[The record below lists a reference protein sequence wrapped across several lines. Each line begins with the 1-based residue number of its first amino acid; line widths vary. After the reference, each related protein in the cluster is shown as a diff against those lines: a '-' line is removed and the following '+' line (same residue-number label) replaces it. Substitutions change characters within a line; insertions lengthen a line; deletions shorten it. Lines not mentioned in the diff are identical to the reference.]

1 MPIERLHVKNIKRFP
16 EVNVKFNDNFNFI
29 TGPNG
34 CGKTSILA
42 AIAHCLSWNGEY
54 SRHQDNS
61 EYWID
66 VNEYGEKF
74 RFGSGPGFLRTIK
87 YRQDQIQTFV
97 TPPSEEGRNSF
108 DLSDVKTRYKLPPLV
123 IGAQRKIG
131 YKSINGV
138 TREQDSEASI
148 REYCNK
154 ALHSLYNNSSRD
166 VKQWLINRYFIIDK
180 PWAKE
185 EKTNWDHLIKS
196 LPVIGPFNSE
206 FQYIETGRDL
216 EPVFSIYDKNC
227 FLEELSSGFQAILYI
242 IIAIFEWV
250 EACLPVGERNVTTAC
265 GTVLIDELD
274 NHLHP
279 EWQLTVREG
288 IAAIFPNIQFIV
300 TTHSPHLLASAKKNE
315 IIMLPS
321 SYPDEKYE
329 FQPSDK
335 AYSGWS
341 TDLILTELMGVTSLD
356 NKDYET
362 LVKSCYE
369 NIKNNN
375 LDALKENYA
384 RLESICHPGDA
395 VLIIL
400 KTRIAGMEAKV
411 ND

>member
-74 RFGSGPGFLRTIK
+74 RFGSGPGFLRAIK

-97 TPPSEEGRNSF
+97 TPPSEEGRKSF

-131 YKSINGV
+131 YKTINGV

-148 REYCNK
+148 KEYCNN

-166 VKQWLINRYFIIDK
+166 VKQWLINRYFVIDK

-196 LPVIGPFNSE
+196 LPVIGPFNSV

-321 SYPDEKYE
+321 SYPDETYE

-369 NIKNNN
+369 NIKDNN

>member
-1 MPIERLHVKNIKRFP
+1 MPIERLHVKSIKRFP
-16 EVNVKFNDNFNFI
+16 EVNVKFNDRFNFI

-54 SRHQDNS
+54 SRHQDDS

-66 VNEYGEKF
+66 VNDYDERY
-74 RFGSGPGFLRTIK
+74 RFGLGPGFLRAKK
-87 YRQDQIQTFV
+87 YRGDQINIYI
-97 TPPSEEGRNSF
+97 TPPSEGGRQSLNVI
-108 DLSDVKTRYKLPPLV
+108 DVKTRYKLPPLV
-123 IGAQRKIG
+123 IGAQRKIS
-131 YKSINGV
+131 YKTINGV
-138 TREQDSEASI
+138 TREKDSQGSI
-148 REYCNK
+148 NEYCSN
-154 ALHSLYNNSSRD
+154 ALNSLYNNSSRD
-166 VKQWLINRYFIIDK
+166 IKQWLINRYFVIDK
-180 PWAKE
+180 SWAEE
-185 EKTNWDHLIKS
+185 EKANWDHLIKS
-196 LPVIGPFNSE
+196 LPMVGPFNSS

-216 EPVFSIYDKNC
+216 EPIFSIYGKEC

-242 IIAIFEWV
+242 IIAIFEWI
-250 EACLPVGERNVTTAC
+250 EACLPVGERDVTTAC

-279 EWQLTVREG
+279 EWQLTVRQG

-300 TTHSPHLLASAKKNE
+300 TTHSPHLLASAKENE
-315 IIMLPS
+315 IIMLPP
-321 SYPDEKYE
+321 SYPDEIYE

-341 TDLILTELMGVTSLD
+341 TDLILTELMGVRSLD
-356 NKDYET
+356 NKDYEI
-362 LVKSCYE
+362 LVKYCYE
-369 NIKNNN
+369 NIKENN

-384 RLESICHPGDA
+384 RLESISHPGDA

-400 KTRIAGMEAKV
+400 KTRIAGMEAKA

>member
-16 EVNVKFNDNFNFI
+16 EVNVKFNDQFNFI

-42 AIAHCLSWNGEY
+42 AIAHCLDWNGEY
-54 SRHQDNS
+54 SRHQDDS

-66 VNEYGEKF
+66 VVEHGEKF
-74 RFGSGPGFLRTIK
+74 RFGSGSGFLRSKK
-87 YRQDQIQTFV
+87 YRNDQIDRYV
-97 TPPSEEGRNSF
+97 SPPSEEDRQSIN
-108 DLSDVKTRYKLPPLV
+108 LVDVKTKYKLPPLV

-131 YKSINGV
+131 YKIINGV
-138 TREQDSEASI
+138 SKEKDSKDSI
-148 REYCNK
+148 REYCSN
-154 ALHSLYNNSSRD
+154 ALNSLYNDSSRNI
-166 VKQWLINRYFIIDK
+166 KQWLINRYFVIDK
-180 PWAKE
+180 PWARE
-185 EKTNWDHLIKS
+185 EKENWDHLMKS
-196 LPVIGPFNSE
+196 LPVIGPFNSG

-216 EPVFSIYDKNC
+216 EPIFAIYEKQC

-242 IIAIFEWV
+242 IITIFEWI
-250 EACLPVGERNVTTAC
+250 EACLPVGERDVTTAC

-279 EWQLTVREG
+279 EWQLTVRQG

-300 TTHSPHLLASAKKNE
+300 TTHSPHLLASAKENE
-315 IIMLPS
+315 IIMLPP
-321 SYPDEKYE
+321 SYPDEIYE

-341 TDLILTELMGVTSLD
+341 TDLILTELMGVRSLD
-356 NKDYET
+356 NKDYEI

-369 NIKNNN
+369 NIKENN

-384 RLESICHPGDA
+384 RLESISHPGDA

-400 KTRIAGMEAKV
+400 KTRIAGMEAKA

>member
-74 RFGSGPGFLRTIK
+74 RFGSGPGFLKTIK

-97 TPPSEEGRNSF
+97 TPPSEEGRKSF

>member
-74 RFGSGPGFLRTIK
+74 RFGSGPGFLRAIK

-97 TPPSEEGRNSF
+97 TPPSEEGRKSF

-131 YKSINGV
+131 YKTINGV

-148 REYCNK
+148 KEYCNK

-166 VKQWLINRYFIIDK
+166 VKQWLINRYFVIDK

-196 LPVIGPFNSE
+196 LPVIGPFNSV

-300 TTHSPHLLASAKKNE
+300 TTHSPPPFSLGKKNE

-369 NIKNNN
+369 NIKDNN

>member
-74 RFGSGPGFLRTIK
+74 RFGSGPGFLRAIK

-97 TPPSEEGRNSF
+97 TPPSEEGRKSF

-131 YKSINGV
+131 YKTINGV

-148 REYCNK
+148 KDYCNK

-166 VKQWLINRYFIIDK
+166 VKQWLINRYFVIDK

-196 LPVIGPFNSE
+196 LPVIGPFNSV

-300 TTHSPHLLASAKKNE
+300 TTHSPHLLAPAKKNE

-321 SYPDEKYE
+321 SYPDETYE

-369 NIKNNN
+369 NIKDNN